1 MTHLFELKDSSVE
14 TIGLDNT
21 TTNEVHLT
29 VKFDHG
35 PDAHY
40 DRVLKTDLLLKDSDL
55 VQYVCSHLS
64 KLRNFTRDDFVDH
77 ISQYLDERLGL
88 I

>member
-1 MTHLFELKDSSVE
+1 MTHLFELKDASVE
-14 TIGLDNT
+14 SIDLNESS
-21 TTNEVHLT
+21 NEVHLT
-29 VKFDHG
+29 VRFDHG

-40 DRVLKTDLLLKDSDL
+40 DRVLKTGSSLKDSDL

-77 ISQYLDERLGL
+77 ISYYLDERLGL